1 MWRTIAGARKEV
13 CLALSATN
21 GTELWATPVDDA
33 SYPNGGVGFDDG
45 PRSTPAVDGDAVF
58 VLSSYLKLYRLNAS
72 TGETNWQRDLRSLY
86 GSTVIPYQ
94 NAASPVAENGLI
106 YLNANCGVSTLMAL
120 HTDGSLAWRSQNE
133 AMTHSTPVLAS
144 INGVRQVIFA
154 SQSGLVSVDPL
165 AGDLLWKFPYPF
177 TYITSLGVSPVV
189 FEDMVFVCG
198 AHAYGMGSVVMQASL
213 SNSVWTTR
221 KLWSTNN
228 PASHWMTPV
237 CHQGFLY
244 GQFGIQSFD
253 SPSAQLKCI
262 EMRTGIQ
269 KWSANGFGRGSTI
282 AVDNHLLS
290 LTEVGQLVLIE
301 PNTNAYTPVAS
312 FLAIPNYNQ
321 FSNRCWNTP
330 AVADGKVYL
339 RSTSSAACYDFS
351 VPDLKI
357 DPPQL
362 FGPGQLDLTVR
373 TVTGTPVSSNR
384 LSAMEVRASGDVA
397 QGVTTWTKLTN
408 GLLLTNGVVR
418 IPGVESETPRFFII
432 SEPK

>member
-13 CLALSATN
+13 CLALNTTN

-94 NAASPVAENGLI
+94 NAASPLVENGLI